1 MMALKVASARLEVAE
16 KELYDAEEDLSKVQ
30 AILADLQKTFDDTIG
45 KKNKLSA
52 DEKVM
57 KKKMDQAKRLVNGLE
72 DERKRWTEDANNF
85 NDLKKR
91 LIGDVAIACG
101 FVS

>member
-1 MMALKVASARLEVAE
+1 MIALKLASARLEVAE
-16 KELYDAEEDLSKVQ
+16 KELADAEDDLAKVKEL
-30 AILADLQKTFDDTIG
+30 LAGLQNTFDTTIG

-52 DEKVM
+52 DEKLM
-57 KKKMDQAKRLVNGLE
+57 KKKMEQARRLVNGLE

-85 NDLKKR
+85 NELKKK
-91 LIGDVAIACG
+91 LIGDCAIACG